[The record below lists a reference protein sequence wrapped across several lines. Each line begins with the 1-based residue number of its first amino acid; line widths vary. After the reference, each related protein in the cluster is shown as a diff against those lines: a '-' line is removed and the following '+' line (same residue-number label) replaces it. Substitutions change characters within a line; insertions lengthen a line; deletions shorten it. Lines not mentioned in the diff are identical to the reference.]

1 MAPGS
6 IPTTTITSY
15 TYVPSS
21 APTTNPFLIDHTVSP
36 VLNMQISGSP
46 TPEPGW
52 YKNLSRA
59 TWIQPLTS
67 FLWIYVVISIIG
79 LTLVWS
85 LGAMRRATSE
95 TRQRNSRPAPRG
107 QTLDHR
113 SHNSGAEERRSTNSG
128 VAIEM
133 TPYPQHHLASGALPS
148 PGESVVTVQMLSDD
162 LEDGLMDAGANAAVL
177 SPDLLRRLDEVRER
191 FDELERV
198 FRESW
203 TR

>member
-1 MAPGS
+1 
-6 IPTTTITSY
+6 
-15 TYVPSS
+15 
-21 APTTNPFLIDHTVSP
+21 
-36 VLNMQISGSP
+36 ISGSP

-85 LGAMRRATSE
+85 LGAMRRATVSHSSNPTSSLLRSSDAYFNACPDERSESLSFSQTNGELQSE